1 MRGKKVSL
9 RPLRQEHAPG
19 RTQYCSAGFATPCPP
34 SCNVLALL
42 WCRLPV
48 RFSGTVLSLQGP
60 PVGQL
65 PCPGRTCA
73 STRPPLR
80 ALPRARSSGSKYAS
94 PHDRPVHPL
103 SHNVRHPRWRPAFI
117 FDMASAPLPPNNQG
131 RARLAVRRPPSSA
144 FPRPALGATWRRWR
158 FPPARPHRRPS
169 SLPARRPPKTKP
181 YQTLL
186 TTDQKA
192 FE

>member
-1 MRGKKVSL
+1 M
-9 RPLRQEHAPG
+9 
-19 RTQYCSAGFATPCPP
+19 
-34 SCNVLALL
+34 
-42 WCRLPV
+42 PV

-80 ALPRARSSGSKYAS
+80 ALPRLAPAGRSSLRRMIAPSTRCLIMSAT
-94 PHDRPVHPL
+94 RW
-103 SHNVRHPRWRPAFI
+103 WRPAFI

-144 FPRPALGATWRRWR
+144 FPVQHWAPHGGGGGNLQPVRTVVPPLSRPGA
-158 FPPARPHRRPS
+158 AKK
-169 SLPARRPPKTKP
+169 AKTYKS
-181 YQTLL
+181 LL
-186 TTDQKA
+186 TTDQIL
-192 FE
+192 